1 MGAKWI
7 MFFYFVF
14 LGGILISTVI
24 EWQTTMT
31 ADQANIIAILMK
43 PEILTSNDTGT
54 IGIFSVIS
62 IPVNIVKAMWN
73 TVTWNYGYLNDA
85 SGNPTILR
93 MFMWAFSIGF
103 IWGSAQL
110 IRGST
115 A

>member
-14 LGGILISTVI
+14 LAGTLISSVV
-24 EWQTTMT
+24 ELETTISVDH
-31 ADQANIIAILMK
+31 ASIIAVLMQ
-43 PEILTSNDTGT
+43 PEILVSNSTG
-54 IGIFSVIS
+54 IDVLSVIS
-62 IPVNIVKAMWN
+62 VPINMVKALWN
-73 TVTWNYGYLNDA
+73 TVSWNYGYLNDA
-85 SGNPTILR
+85 AGNPTILR

-110 IRGST
+110 IRGTS

>member
-14 LGGILISTVI
+14 LAGMLISTVV
-24 EWQTTMT
+24 EWQTTISI
-31 ADQANIIAILMK
+31 DHANIIVALMN
-43 PEILTSNDTGT
+43 PEILVSNSTG
-54 IGIFSVIS
+54 IDVLSVIS
-62 IPVNIVKAMWN
+62 VPINMVKALWN
-73 TVTWNYGYLNDA
+73 TVSWNYGFLNDT
-85 SGNPTILR
+85 SGNPGILR

-110 IRGST
+110 IRGTS